1 MHKQKTF
8 KFYADSGHG
17 WVAVKR
23 NLLTDLS
30 IQDKITQF
38 SYQKGNTVYLE
49 AGCDA
54 STFFVAYGEKH
65 GYDSFFITVVKYI
78 NNYSPIRSYERYI
91 NE

>member
-65 GYDSFFITVVKYI
+65 GYDSFITVVKYI